1 MSHPSTVTTAASQP
15 CANAPRLLLQA
26 DGLVVGVGGAV
37 LLARAR
43 PLASAA
49 GLTAGWSLATLGA
62 VCVPYGAWLCWA
74 GTRASGARVR
84 RLAGTI
90 AVANTA
96 WVIASAA
103 LLRGHTPALTAAGRG
118 AVAAQAGV
126 VALFA
131 AAEALAA
138 RRAA

>member
-1 MSHPSTVTTAASQP
+1 MSRPPTATTVASHRRTRL
-15 CANAPRLLLQA
+15 ARLLLQA

-37 LLARAR
+37 LLARTH
-43 PLASAA
+43 PLASAL
-49 GLTAGWSLATLGA
+49 GLTAGWPLATLGA
-62 VCVPYGAWLCWA
+62 ACVPYGAWLFWA
-74 GTRASGARVR
+74 GTRASGASLR

-103 LLRGHTPALTAAGRG
+103 LLLGHTPALTPTGRWV
-118 AVAAQAGV
+118 VAAQAGA

-131 AAEALAA
+131 VAEVGAL
-138 RRAA
+138 RWTV